1 MMLLKR
7 TEVRMAKNKFV
18 VSLMLAALLMLPVSA
33 EVKLDDVT
41 TPKDIFY
48 RLGTTDTP
56 ENKIDVNSRSRLQRH
71 DGRFV
76 ASLAGCGNKKRY
88 N

>member
-1 MMLLKR
+1 
-7 TEVRMAKNKFV
+7 MAKNKFV

-56 ENKIDVNSRSRLQRH
+56 ENKIDVNS
-71 DGRFV
+71 
-76 ASLAGCGNKKRY
+76 
-88 N
+88 

>member
-1 MMLLKR
+1 
-7 TEVRMAKNKFV
+7 MAKNKFV

-48 RLGTTDTP
+48 GLGTTDTP
-56 ENKIDVNSRSRLQRH
+56 ENKIDVDRKS
-71 DGRFV
+71 V
-76 ASLAGCGNKKRY
+76 V
-88 N
+88 

>member
-7 TEVRMAKNKFV
+7 TEVRMAKSKFV

-41 TPKDIFY
+41 TP
-48 RLGTTDTP
+48 
-56 ENKIDVNSRSRLQRH
+56 
-71 DGRFV
+71 
-76 ASLAGCGNKKRY
+76 
-88 N
+88 

>member
-1 MMLLKR
+1 
-7 TEVRMAKNKFV
+7 MAKNKFV

-56 ENKIDVNSRSRLQRH
+56 ENK
-71 DGRFV
+71 
-76 ASLAGCGNKKRY
+76 
-88 N
+88 

>member
-1 MMLLKR
+1 
-7 TEVRMAKNKFV
+7 MAKNKFV

-56 ENKIDVNSRSRLQRH
+56 ENKIDVIT
-71 DGRFV
+71 V
-76 ASLAGCGNKKRY
+76 ASVKRPTY
-88 N
+88 FFFLLIIYFPHLFQINMNLIYYLKM

>member
-1 MMLLKR
+1 
-7 TEVRMAKNKFV
+7 MAKNKFV

-56 ENKIDVNSRSRLQRH
+56 
-71 DGRFV
+71 
-76 ASLAGCGNKKRY
+76 
-88 N
+88 

>member
-7 TEVRMAKNKFV
+7 MEVQMAKNKFV

-41 TPKDIFY
+41 TPKDIF
-48 RLGTTDTP
+48 
-56 ENKIDVNSRSRLQRH
+56 
-71 DGRFV
+71 
-76 ASLAGCGNKKRY
+76 
-88 N
+88 